1 MKNIGFKQTITLAII
16 LLVTSCLLVASWISY
31 RALKQDTIHFVN
43 VSSQSIT
50 HYEAGAISSW
60 FNHKATAVSAIAS
73 QYQQGKLDKQF
84 VNIARLTKQANELYS
99 VFWGFEDGTSYASV
113 SDDAIW
119 HDGVAD
125 PSLYDPRPRG
135 WYQLAKTNDTEQLTD
150 IYTDMVTNQS
160 VISIVTNIGDGV
172 LSGDIG
178 LEILDKTVKQID
190 FPGAVASIIDSKG
203 KVLASSDVRFEVGK
217 TLADAGLNQLQRDI
231 VSNGSFSGEY
241 QTSGNK
247 QLVFSEAIPLIGT
260 QKWYLFIS
268 VDEQIAYAGLNEAL
282 HDSMWISAVM
292 LLVSIGLVLA
302 ILNWLYR
309 PILHLKQMVVALSQG
324 QADLTRRLPV
334 TSHDDLGDIA
344 GGINQFVANL
354 QSLVKEI
361 SYGTQE
367 ISGSI
372 GKLYQQ
378 TNANIDVLQQ
388 HVMETELVVT
398 AVEEMSA
405 TALEVVKNT
414 SQASNA
420 SLLASQQV
428 NDTNRIVSDTKATV
442 VRLIQ
447 DVEDT
452 EVNIS
457 NVELDAIS
465 ITKVLGVIGAIADQ
479 TNLLALNAA
488 IEAARAGDQGRGF
501 AVVADEVRA
510 LAARTQVSTT
520 EIEQTLSKLQQGIK
534 IAVDAMQ
541 QTKKTCEQANE
552 ATINVSKNLETVVL
566 SITQV
571 NDLNTQIATAAE
583 EQNAVSE
590 DVNRNMNAIR
600 DMVTVLDDNGKST
613 ELEANKLT
621 TANDKLIEVV
631 NKFTIE

>member
-1 MKNIGFKQTITLAII
+1 MKNVGFKQTITFAII
-16 LLVTSCLLVASWISY
+16 LLVTCCLLVASWISY

-43 VSSQSIT
+43 LSSQSIT
-50 HYEAGAISSW
+50 HYEAGAISNW
-60 FNHKATAVSAIAS
+60 FNQKATAVSAIATL
-73 QYQQGKLDKQF
+73 YRQGKLDKQF
-84 VNIARLTKQANELYS
+84 VNIARLGKQANELYS

-113 SDDAIW
+113 ADDDIW

-135 WYQLAKTNDTEQLTD
+135 WYQLAKNHARAQLTD
-150 IYTDMVTNQS
+150 IYTDMVTNQP
-160 VISIVTNIGDGV
+160 VISIVTNIEDGV

-178 LEILDKTVKQID
+178 LEILSKTVKQID
-190 FPGAVASIIDSKG
+190 FPGAAASIIDPKG
-203 KVLASSDVRFEVGK
+203 KVLATSDPRFEVGK
-217 TLADAGLNQLQRDI
+217 TLADSGLNQLQRNI
-231 VSNGSFSGEY
+231 VSNDSFSGAY
-241 QTSGNK
+241 QTSDTK
-247 QLVFSEAIPLIGT
+247 QLVFSEAIPLIGH

-282 HDSMWISAVM
+282 QHSIWTSVIM

-309 PILHLKQMVVALSQG
+309 PILHLKQIVIALSQG

-334 TSHDDLGDIA
+334 TTHDDLGDIA

-354 QSLVKEI
+354 QSLLKEV
-361 SYGTQE
+361 SFGTQE

-378 TNANIDVLQQ
+378 TNANIGVLQQ

-398 AVEEMSA
+398 AVEELSA

-428 NDTNRIVSDTKATV
+428 NDTNNIVSSTKKTV

-447 DVEDT
+447 DVEET

-457 NVELDAIS
+457 NVALDAIS
-465 ITKVLGVIGAIADQ
+465 ITKVLDVIGAIADQ

-488 IEAARAGDQGRGF
+488 IEAARAGEQGRGF

-510 LAARTQVSTT
+510 LAARTQISTT

-534 IAVDAMQ
+534 RAVDAMQ
-541 QTKKTCEQANE
+541 QTKKTCEQASE
-552 ATINVSKNLETVVL
+552 ATMDVSENLEKVVI

-590 DVNRNMNAIR
+590 DVSRNMSTIR
-600 DMVTVLDDNGKST
+600 DMVVVLDENGKST

-621 TANDKLIEVV
+621 AANDKLIAVV

>member
-50 HYEAGAISSW
+50 HYEAGAISRW

-84 VNIARLTKQANELYS
+84 VNIARLAKQANELYS

-150 IYTDMVTNQS
+150 IYTDMVTNQP

-203 KVLASSDVRFEVGK
+203 KVLASSDARFEVGK
-217 TLADAGLNQLQRDI
+217 TLADAGLNELQRDI
-231 VSNGSFSGEY
+231 VSNDSFSGEY
-241 QTSGNK
+241 QTSGNQ

-354 QSLVKEI
+354 QSLLKEI
-361 SYGTQE
+361 SFGTQE

-428 NDTNRIVSDTKATV
+428 NDTNNIVSDTKATV

-465 ITKVLGVIGAIADQ
+465 ITKVLEVIGAIADQ

-552 ATINVSKNLETVVL
+552 ATIDVSENLEKVVL

-590 DVNRNMNAIR
+590 DVSRNMNAIR
-600 DMVTVLDDNGKST
+600 DMVAVLDDNGKST
-613 ELEANKLT
+613 ELEAHKLT
-621 TANDKLIEVV
+621 AANDKLIEVV